1 MQKAT
6 FHIGLKKFLWLKK
19 VKILFGEH
27 VISVLH
33 EEEIVGMFYEE
44 ELHKN
49 KPKRI

>member
-6 FHIGLKKFLWLKK
+6 FQIGLKKFLWLKM

-33 EEEIVGMFYEE
+33 GEEIVGMFYEE